1 MRECYKRSILCHLCI
16 NSTMRMTALSQLLTP
31 GRVDQIV
38 ERRSLMSSE
47 VRYWDGKEISWST
60 ATVPS
65 GWAVPHHVVCGS
77 DRVPRVITPPII
89 ASTRPCDC
97 PHASAS
103 DHWIWTSA
111 TCDICCLSTAL
122 SAPSSRSWLLTYS
135 NKLLTATYI
144 MLPQHYHYT
153 PLGDPNFWQ
162 WIRYYCIIASDQ
174 L

>member
-1 MRECYKRSILCHLCI
+1 MA
-16 NSTMRMTALSQLLTP
+16 ALSRLLTP

-122 SAPSSRSWLLTYS
+122 RAPSSRSWLLTYLLKQAADCYLYYVAS
-135 NKLLTATYI
+135 ALPVYAPWRSLLLTMNTDTTVSLLLTNSKYAAK
-144 MLPQHYHYT
+144 L
-153 PLGDPNFWQ
+153 
-162 WIRYYCIIASDQ
+162 
-174 L
+174 